1 MSSSAYILPIDT
13 DSEIDVA
20 IIPNEMYDITI
31 NRQKLKIQEY
41 FISHPKLMFSFV
53 GFNSALKLAN
63 QLASDKKCKCN
74 YLIPWIT
81 KYQVD
86 NNTRDV
92 KLTFSQ
98 QVAEY
103 RYMILNWYP
112 SPSISNMRYL
122 SNIALGII
130 QDLGVYRYYLGNNLQ
145 TCSLSNKP
153 YIRNI
158 FGDDNRKLYVYVL
171 NIFSNNY
178 NSYNNN
184 V

>member
-1 MSSSAYILPIDT
+1 MSSVFILPTET

-41 FISHPKLMFSFV
+41 FIDHPQLMFSFI
-53 GFNSALKLAN
+53 GYNSALKLAN
-63 QLASDKKCKCN
+63 QLAYDKKCKCS

-81 KYQVD
+81 KYQVE
-86 NNTRDV
+86 NNTAKI

-98 QVAEY
+98 QVSEY

-112 SPSISNMRYL
+112 SPNISNMRYL

-130 QDLGVYRYYLGNNLQ
+130 QDLGLYRYYLGNNLQ
-145 TCSLSNKP
+145 GCGVSNKP
-153 YIRNI
+153 YLKNK

-178 NSYNNN
+178 NSYSN

>member
-1 MSSSAYILPIDT
+1 MSSAFILPTET
-13 DSEIDVA
+13 DSEIDIA

-31 NRQKLKIQEY
+31 NRQKIKIQEY
-41 FISHPKLMFSFV
+41 FVKHPKLMFSFI
-53 GFNSALKLAN
+53 GYNSALKLAN
-63 QLASDKKCKCN
+63 QLAYDKKCKCS

-81 KYQVD
+81 KYQVE
-86 NNTRDV
+86 NNTNSV

-98 QVAEY
+98 QVSEY

-112 SPSISNMRYL
+112 SPNISNMRYL

-130 QDLGVYRYYLGNNLQ
+130 QDLGLYRYYLGNNLQ
-145 TCSLSNKP
+145 GCGVSNKP
-153 YIRNI
+153 YLKNL

-178 NSYNNN
+178 NNA
-184 V
+184 